1 MYKKHIVVFGLD
13 NFGMSTIKQLS
24 KYKCETLAIDK
35 RIDRVE
41 IAAEYA
47 TYSMQINVQ
56 DADDFD
62 ELSLNSYDIAIITF
76 SNIQSSILAALVCKE
91 NNIPVVIAKANDET
105 HKKILK
111 KMDVDKIILPE
122 EEMGIKLAKGIM
134 NKSIIEIV
142 DLSEDYSI
150 VELNVQNKWDNK
162 TLSELRLRNIYG
174 FNVLCIKRKADNII
188 ISPLPEQVVKTGD
201 ILVGIA
207 LNEKF
212 NKKHRNDDENSD
224 EVEK

>member
-1 MYKKHIVVFGLD
+1 MNKKHIVVLGLD

-24 KYKCETLAIDK
+24 KYNCETLAIDK
-35 RIDRVE
+35 NLDRVE
-41 IAAEYA
+41 IANEYA
-47 TYSMQINVQ
+47 TYAMQLNMQ
-56 DADDFD
+56 DADDFE

-76 SNIQSSILAALVCKE
+76 SDIQTSILAALVCKE
-91 NNIPVVIAKANDET
+91 NNIPTVIAKANDET
-105 HKKILK
+105 HKKILQ

-134 NKSIIEIV
+134 NRSLIEMI

-150 VELNVQNKWDNK
+150 VELNVQEKWDNK
-162 TLSELRLRNIYG
+162 SLSELRLRNVYG
-174 FNVLCIKRKADNII
+174 LNVLCVKCKNNKIV
-188 ISPLPEQVVKTGD
+188 ISPLPEYIVKNGD

-212 NKKHRNDDENSD
+212 SKKHAE
-224 EVEK
+224 EE